1 VEWISLSGEP
11 MTTGE
16 WETPSFSTLGM
27 ILATEDRSSRKQTRL
42 AVLFNRSE
50 QHQVFTLPSAGE
62 ANWRQLVPD
71 GARKVGGR
79 ATVEPRSVAFFVE
92 N

>member
-1 VEWISLSGEP
+1 MKSDVSWEKSAERYVALYSSLVSK
-11 MTTGE
+11 
-16 WETPSFSTLGM
+16 GM